1 MDPAGL
7 GILTVEK
14 KPLRLYN
21 ILLPIW
27 MLVWWPSLLW
37 LLLIPGNYLIDR
49 LVFRRSL
56 RGREDRDILCRKHT
70 WKLCL
75 AGFLSDF
82 AGALLLFTVYAA
94 DLSRELTYALAF
106 APFRHWGAFVIT
118 ALAVALGGG
127 LIYLLDRRILKRSG
141 FDAAQAGRSA
151 RWLALVTAP
160 YLFLF
165 PSGILY
171 R

>member
-1 MDPAGL
+1 M
-7 GILTVEK
+7 EK
-14 KPLRLYN
+14 RPLRVYN

-37 LLLIPGNYLIDR
+37 VLLIPGNYLIDR

-82 AGALLLFTVYAA
+82 AGALLLFAVYAA
-94 DLSRELTYALAF
+94 DPSRELTYALAY
-106 APFRHWGAFVIT
+106 APFSHWGAFVIT
-118 ALAVALGGG
+118 ALAVALAG
-127 LIYLLDRRILKRSG
+127 LLIFLLDRRILKRSG
-141 FDAAQAGRSA
+141 LDAAQAGRSA

-160 YLFLF
+160 YPL
-165 PSGILY
+165 
-171 R
+171 